1 MKKIKNYENVELDHM
16 LRYSFD
22 KKYGELT
29 PLVIDILKRMA
40 YEYGYTNE
48 EMLKKASNLKEN
60 LLEIRFIS
68 GKDGGLRAGDL
79 GTYYTEKR
87 KIFINQTYINKMA
100 EDAKNVIGSKRATND
115 FLADRIYEAITH
127 ELLHAANVKRTIR
140 GYATGLLS
148 IMNYRGEKSEL
159 SGEILNE
166 IFNEAAASR
175 LVRVGRDKEKNEP
188 QYTFAYSGLSIFA
201 SLIATT
207 CGVTDKEAF
216 KAGIEGR
223 EKFYRVLESKFKS
236 FKKHKFSNDFVDVEQ
251 ELEILFENMA
261 SGDGRRREKYNQE
274 AIANSL
280 DRLLE
285 KNMKLL
291 KRSIDETNQDKRQ
304 GKVEKTYEEFA
315 YRIDRATYISLKALK
330 YYYSRLGAI
339 STKQY
344 QICERRAYERRIGL
358 RQYVDSLDLP
368 HDINKEYEKYILQED
383 LDDGKEWVLSKDI
396 KEIVLS
402 SAGLKE
408 KTMIEKLQDF
418 FSSTEDN
425 NLKNVIDSS
434 SQFVEEKGKENR
446 GKKKKIDKDR

>member
-1 MKKIKNYENVELDHM
+1 
-16 LRYSFD
+16 
-22 KKYGELT
+22 
-29 PLVIDILKRMA
+29 
-40 YEYGYTNE
+40 
-48 EMLKKASNLKEN
+48 
-60 LLEIRFIS
+60 
-68 GKDGGLRAGDL
+68 
-79 GTYYTEKR
+79 
-87 KIFINQTYINKMA
+87 
-100 EDAKNVIGSKRATND
+100 
-115 FLADRIYEAITH
+115 
-127 ELLHAANVKRTIR
+127 
-140 GYATGLLS
+140 
-148 IMNYRGEKSEL
+148 
-159 SGEILNE
+159 
-166 IFNEAAASR
+166 
-175 LVRVGRDKEKNEP
+175 
-188 QYTFAYSGLSIFA
+188 
-201 SLIATT
+201 
-207 CGVTDKEAF
+207 
-216 KAGIEGR
+216 
-223 EKFYRVLESKFKS
+223 
-236 FKKHKFSNDFVDVEQ
+236 
-251 ELEILFENMA
+251 MA

-344 QICERRAYERRIGL
+344 QICERRARERRIGL
-358 RQYVDSLDLP
+358 RQYIDSLDLP

-418 FSSTEDN
+418 FSPTEDN